1 MNSLRLHLATAT
13 ALVAAALPLLAACQ
27 AKQESIGYEGPY
39 KKEVSA
45 AIPAIEKSIGLKF
58 KRMPKVETKSK
69 DEVRSFLERKFDE
82 DQPALELAGAERAYK
97 LLGLLP
103 DSLNLRS
110 FMLGLLAEQVIGYYD
125 PATKVLY
132 VVAGDGSAKGAPSAD
147 VINITITHELVH
159 ALQDQYL
166 GLDSLAKV
174 HGDNDRQTAAQS
186 VIEGQATFEQ
196 LGIMLG
202 GSSFAVNLPGGWD
215 RVRQTIRDSQ
225 GSMPIFSSA
234 PMLVQETLLFPYLSG
249 ADFVRRAKEKLKPGE
264 PLYTRMPSSTEQVL
278 HPEKLLDSLD
288 TPLRI
293 TLPKPSGATVI
304 YENDL
309 GEFETRLFLYQHLN
323 DIATAQRGAM
333 GWGGD
338 RFVAVNTPQGAG
350 VSWLTMWD
358 SAVQAARFR
367 DLMERVIEKR
377 FGATPGSGGA
387 GEMRRFM
394 GKGRTL
400 ELVSAMVQGHPS
412 VLFTDVPAG
421 ASTRIID
428 LAKVTL
434 HTP

>member
-1 MNSLRLHLATAT
+1 MPTIRPRAAVALAAI
-13 ALVAAALPLLAACQ
+13 ALPLLAGCQ
-27 AKQESIGYEGPY
+27 DKQPSIGYEGPY
-39 KKEVSA
+39 AREVSA
-45 AIPAIEKSIGLKF
+45 AIPAIEKSVGLKF
-58 KRMPKVETKSK
+58 KRLPRVETKSK
-69 DEVRSFLERKFDE
+69 DEVRAFLEKKFDE

-103 DSLNLRS
+103 DSLNLRQ

-125 PATKVLY
+125 PSTKVLY
-132 VVAGDGSAKGAPSAD
+132 VVASDPSAKGSPSAD
-147 VINITITHELVH
+147 IINVTITHELVH

-166 GLDSLAKV
+166 GLDSLARV

-196 LGIMLG
+196 LSIMLG
-202 GSSFAVNLPGGWD
+202 GSNFAIGLPGGWD
-215 RVRQTIRDSQ
+215 RVRQTIRESQ
-225 GSMPIFSSA
+225 GSMPVFSSA

-249 ADFVRRAKEKLKPGE
+249 ADFVRRAKERLKPGE
-264 PLYTRMPSSTEQVL
+264 SLYSHIPVSTEQVL

-288 TPLRI
+288 KPIRI
-293 TLPKPSGATVI
+293 TLPKPTGATVI

-338 RFVAVNTPQGAG
+338 RYVAVNTPQGAG
-350 VSWLTMWD
+350 IAWLTLWD
-358 SAVQAARFR
+358 NAVQAAQFR

-377 FGATPGSGGA
+377 FGSAPGSGGA
-387 GEMRRFM
+387 GEMRRFT

-400 ELVSAMVQGHPS
+400 ELVSATVQGHPS
-412 VLFTDVPAG
+412 VLFTDVPVG
-421 ASTRIID
+421 ATTRVID
-428 LAKVTL
+428 LAKVTIS
-434 HTP
+434 TP